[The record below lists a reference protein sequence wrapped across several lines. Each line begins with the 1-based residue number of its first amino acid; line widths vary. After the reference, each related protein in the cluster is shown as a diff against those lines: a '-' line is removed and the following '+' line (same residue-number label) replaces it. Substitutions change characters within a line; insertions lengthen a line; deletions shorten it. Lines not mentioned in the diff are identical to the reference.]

1 MTKPIAVVTGASR
14 GIGSAIAE
22 RLLVDGYQVF
32 NLDRQ
37 APDSDNGITFVQGDL
52 SEEEQTR
59 AAFEQILNEGP
70 IAALVNNAGIPGD
83 MDLLE
88 GQTVAD
94 MDRVYAINMRAPVLC
109 AQRVIPGMREA
120 GFGRI
125 INIASRAHLGK
136 AQRTAYGGSKGGL
149 VSMTRVWAI
158 ELADS
163 GITCNAVAPGPVR
176 TELFEKANPP
186 DMPRTQQIIDGIPV
200 KRIGEPDDIA
210 HAVSYFADQRSGFV
224 TGQVLCVCGGT
235 MLTRGGS

>member
-1 MTKPIAVVTGASR
+1 MTQPIAVVTGASR
-14 GIGSAIAE
+14 GIGHAIAK
-22 RLLVDGYQVF
+22 RLQSDGYQII

-37 APDSDNGITFVQGDL
+37 APDSNSAITFVQADL
-52 SEEEQTR
+52 SDEQQTHV
-59 AAFEQILNEGP
+59 AFEQIHKMGP
-70 IAALVNNAGIPGD
+70 IHVLINNAGIPGD

-88 GQTVAD
+88 GQTITD
-94 MDRVYAINMRAPVLC
+94 MDRVYAINMRAPVIC
-109 AQRVIPGMREA
+109 AQQVIPSMRKA

-136 AQRTAYGGSKGGL
+136 AQRTAYGGSKGAV

-186 DMPRTQQIIDGIPV
+186 DMPRTKQIIDGIPV

>member
-1 MTKPIAVVTGASR
+1 MTQPIAVITGASR
-14 GIGSAIAE
+14 GIGRAIAM
-22 RLLVDGYQVF
+22 RLQSDGYQVF

-37 APDSDNGITFVQGDL
+37 EPDSNGAITFVQGDL
-52 SEEEQTR
+52 SNEQQTR
-59 AAFEQILNEGP
+59 AAFEQIQKKGP
-70 IAALVNNAGIPGD
+70 IAALINNAGIPGD

-94 MDRVYAINMRAPVLC
+94 MDRVYAINMRAPVIC
-109 AQRVIPGMREA
+109 AQQVIPPMRKA

-125 INIASRAHLGK
+125 VNIASRAHLGK
-136 AQRTAYGGSKGGL
+136 AQRTAYGGSKGAL

-176 TELFEKANPP
+176 TELFEQANPP

-200 KRIGEPDDIA
+200 KRIGDPDDIA
-210 HAVSYFADQRSGFV
+210 HAVSYFTDQRSGFV